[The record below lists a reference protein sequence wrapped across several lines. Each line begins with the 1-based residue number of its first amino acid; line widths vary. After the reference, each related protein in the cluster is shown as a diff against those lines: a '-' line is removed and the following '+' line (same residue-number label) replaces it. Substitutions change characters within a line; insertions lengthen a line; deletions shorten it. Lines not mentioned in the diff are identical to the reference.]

1 MLTCKYTNDPDFR
14 CLEDIRETSAELS
27 LIHFGR
33 ENCKPY
39 HVFAGERAEYIIH
52 FIISGQGFYT
62 ADRNTRNLS
71 AGQMFLI
78 RPGSPVVYCAD
89 SRVPWSYVWFGFKG
103 ERVVSLLAQC
113 GFSRNRLILPFPR
126 LEVILSLLNEMFEH
140 ISLSPADMLFR
151 EASLLR
157 LFSLLA
163 ANAAVLPQL
172 PSTDSQGGSGNAYV
186 AQAVDF
192 IYTNYMHSICISD
205 IAEKIGISRTYLNR
219 LFKFEYN
226 MSAQE
231 FLMNFRMHKAAF
243 FLVHT
248 DKPVK
253 VVSRDAGYQDPLV
266 FSKAFKKH
274 YDMSPKSY
282 RLSRQELEL
291 RDERPPE

>member
-1 MLTCKYTNDPDFR
+1 
-14 CLEDIRETSAELS
+14 
-27 LIHFGR
+27 
-33 ENCKPY
+33 
-39 HVFAGERAEYIIH
+39 
-52 FIISGQGFYT
+52 
-62 ADRNTRNLS
+62 
-71 AGQMFLI
+71 
-78 RPGSPVVYCAD
+78 
-89 SRVPWSYVWFGFKG
+89 
-103 ERVVSLLAQC
+103 
-113 GFSRNRLILPFPR
+113 
-126 LEVILSLLNEMFEH
+126 
-140 ISLSPADMLFR
+140 MLFR

-243 FLVHT
+243 SWYTLT
-248 DKPVK
+248 NR
-253 VVSRDAGYQDPLV
+253 SRW
-266 FSKAFKKH
+266 
-274 YDMSPKSY
+274 SPGMPAIRIRLYSP
-282 RLSRQELEL
+282 RLSKSTMI
-291 RDERPPE
+291 